1 VQLQH
6 EAAVG
11 MTAFTQLHGQLDP
24 PFERTVWKL
33 KPVNAPGF
41 SGARRGPLAVNHN
54 RGAVQFNGRH
64 SGATPGRA
72 TTTIS

>member
-11 MTAFTQLHGQLDP
+11 MTAFTQLHGLHGQLDP
-24 PFERTVWKL
+24 PFERIVWKL

-41 SGARRGPLAVNHN
+41 PGARRGRWP
-54 RGAVQFNGRH
+54 
-64 SGATPGRA
+64 
-72 TTTIS
+72 